1 MIESLEQGFRKKL
14 DVKKSTIKKL
24 KEEKQESQKYAS
36 ELQAEMQKKIDD
48 IWRLAEE
55 LQRMDDKIGG

>member
-1 MIESLEQGFRKKL
+1 
-14 DVKKSTIKKL
+14 VKKSTIKKL